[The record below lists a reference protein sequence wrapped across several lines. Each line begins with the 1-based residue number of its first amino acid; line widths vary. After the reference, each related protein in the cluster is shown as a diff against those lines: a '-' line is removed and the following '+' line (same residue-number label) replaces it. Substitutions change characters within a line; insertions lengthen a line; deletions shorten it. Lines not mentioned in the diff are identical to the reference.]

1 MIKKHKNSIISII
14 ASIIFVAV
22 IFVTIGNV
30 YSEYNPTESEFMQAS
45 ASSLL
50 GKDLKY
56 EGTLWNTL
64 LNAGKLTC
72 FAHKSGSL
80 QNRMNTSIHS
90 VFDIGF
96 DEEKGVIKV
105 ESIINDG
112 TNNVSPMI
120 SYANGSNTSIGNL
133 AAQSSRSN
141 NAKIV
146 QHALVKA
153 IKEGTVV
160 NEATVC
166 NELVWEN
173 PDKKI
178 SVTNPASQDEV
189 NMYNNYQKIKGQDIN
204 AKEIE
209 EEIQINQKA
218 YTLMGPFQMTFRGK
232 PITEITVGNATWNA
246 SKTDEIYWA
255 TSATQDASWSS
266 EFNKATSANYELN
279 GRQFYLAV
287 ETSKLPEDGS
297 YNVNVKQEAF
307 QYYNSR
313 IIVCDGNFLQES
325 GMYLYDN
332 TPHTVQGEASW
343 TLKRRSLK
351 TLIISKTD
359 ERTNKAITGAGFKLY
374 AELNNGTKGWVSG
387 NAQDS
392 KTYGDAGTEYAAKTE
407 IKNLKYGTYYV
418 YETKGADNYDLSEQ
432 KGYHQKAAGSDS
444 LSGDWVYLG
453 SQVLKTGTGDKIT
466 FNAKNR
472 ALLSLTIAKT
482 DEKTNNE
489 ITGSGFKIYAELNN
503 GTKGWVSGSA
513 QGSKTYGSAATEY
526 EAKTEIKKL
535 KYGTYYIYETK
546 AAEDYDLSEQ
556 KGYHQKAAGSDSL
569 EGDWVYLGSKV
580 LDKDTGASI
589 TFGAKNQA
597 LATLKI
603 IKKDQT
609 KGFELSGAKFKIYAV
624 LNNGTKGWVS
634 GDIKAKKTYGSN
646 ATEYDSA
653 TEISKL
659 KYGTYYIYETKTP
672 EGYDITKQDGYH
684 KAAEGSS
691 GLTGDWAFLGTQK
704 LDVNSPDDGVFK
716 FEAQNKK
723 IVDALE
729 GDVWV
734 DEPDTKG
741 NKTDNVYNSAS
752 KDYLKAGITV
762 NLYDG
767 KNNKIATTTTDA
779 NGHYKFTQKT
789 SGTDKNIYYWDLV
802 DAYVEFIYNNK
813 TTYNNDGTVKE
824 YGFITVDPFVGNDAK
839 INSKAQEE
847 TVTVSKL
854 NDNNLTGTTG
864 ENAGRAI
871 TNKNVIKLDVDQL
884 LSKNKEISDKIKQ
897 NNAKEDDLKDI
908 PLACYYDNTT
918 YKVSNINL
926 GLLEQYDA
934 KYDVDETLAYIKI
947 RMKGYTYT
955 YKYGDSAA
963 TTSTNVPTVN
973 EQNSRRTFTGSIY
986 PTDIAYNVA
995 NQTDELKVYVV
1006 YSVDVKNLETM
1017 YVDNKYTEQR
1027 LYLESLVNTYDTSRY
1042 ELCSNENNEDK
1053 ADFALWTKTQD
1064 GKASYDVNNANS
1076 VYRNGLAKQETKR
1089 SYIQFRVK
1097 EEALEKILTKTLKEE
1112 DIEKAPTVATARAY
1126 HEYLRT
1132 DNAWEHNDNVRAF
1145 EGAKGTS
1152 IYPVKNDAGKK
1163 YYVHKTI
1170 SKNISSSDLYLI
1182 LTLGDSRKIS
1192 GTVFQDTRTS
1202 QSEKDNTNLGNGIMD
1217 DNETN
1222 RAQDVIVEL
1231 LDADKKTVSKL
1242 YQNSNGKIVY
1252 KQDGSLPDAKTVTA
1266 VGGTYT
1272 FDGVVPGYYY
1282 VRFTYGDGT
1291 QKIMPAGTQI
1301 KSNDYKSTI
1310 INTETTGAGDIIK
1323 NAMEAKANDV
1333 DAIRAIVP
1341 TNQNDSQKRIV
1352 EWYKYLNGNKYSTAT
1367 DNLTQRLE
1375 IDGYKY
1381 EDGKVY
1387 DKDGKEVTDLPR
1399 NINAYTPMV
1408 SISIE
1413 NDINVSTDEGNAHKS
1428 NYDGFNFGL
1437 IEQPDT
1443 TILLEKKI
1451 TNVKLT
1457 TQTGSTLV
1465 SANPAD
1471 QTSQYLTA
1479 LDKITGG
1486 TKYAK
1491 LEIDKSLIYGSELAT
1506 TYEITLTNSS
1516 TKDYIEN
1523 EGSDNF
1529 GHYYYYG
1536 EITETT
1542 KQKSVVVNEVVDEL
1556 DAKYN
1561 YDTKQES
1568 VIATVKKTDGNEE
1581 QKEVSIV
1588 KKNSDGSTEKTN
1600 RLSITGWK
1608 EFESGETESLNY
1620 TVTSLLSADNDTA
1633 YMNKAKVTSIS
1644 IDKLNTL
1651 KSNFNW
1657 ERAKDET
1664 NLTITPPTGS
1674 DKSQTYWIAGAIG
1687 LIVLAAGIV
1696 FIKKKVLK
1704 K

>member
-1 MIKKHKNSIISII
+1 MIKKYKNKIISII
-14 ASIIFVAV
+14 ASIIFIATVF
-22 IFVTIGNV
+22 IITGNV
-30 YSEYNPTESEFMQAS
+30 YSEYDPTEEEFMQAS

-50 GKDLKY
+50 GVSLKY
-56 EGTLWNTL
+56 EGQLWNSVWNRGML
-64 LNAGKLTC
+64 SC
-72 FAHKSGSL
+72 FSHNEYSTETGENIK
-80 QNRMNTSIHS
+80 MNTQIHS
-90 VFDIGF
+90 IFDVGF
-96 DEEKGVIKV
+96 DAEKGVMKV
-105 ESIINDG
+105 FSIINDG
-112 TNNVSPMI
+112 SGTNMT

-133 AAQSSRSN
+133 AAQSSRPN

-146 QHALVKA
+146 EYTLHGA
-153 IKEGTVV
+153 IVDGLVV
-160 NEATVC
+160 NESAVLGKVYYTRPDIPT
-166 NELVWEN
+166 EN
-173 PDKKI
+173 PANQEDI
-178 SVTNPASQDEV
+178 NA
-189 NMYNNYQKIKGQDIN
+189 YNNYEKIKEQETN

-218 YTLMGPFQMTFRGK
+218 YTLMGPFIMTFRGK
-232 PITEITVGNATWNA
+232 PLTEITVGNATWTP

-255 TSATQDASWSS
+255 TSPKQDASWSNN
-266 EFNKATSANYELN
+266 FNNATSGNYELN
-279 GRQFYLAV
+279 GKQFYLAV
-287 ETSKLPEDGS
+287 ETSKLPDDGS
-297 YNVNVKQEAF
+297 YSVSVKQDIF
-307 QYYNSR
+307 TYYNSR
-313 IIVCDGNFLQES
+313 IVVCVGSHKQET
-325 GMYLYDN
+325 GMYFYDN
-332 TPHTVQGEASW
+332 TPHTVQGEISW
-343 TLKRRSLK
+343 TLKRRALK

-359 ERTNKAITGAGFKLY
+359 ERTNNAITGAGFKLY

-453 SQVLKTGTGDKIT
+453 S
-466 FNAKNR
+466 
-472 ALLSLTIAKT
+472 
-482 DEKTNNE
+482 
-489 ITGSGFKIYAELNN
+489 
-503 GTKGWVSGSA
+503 
-513 QGSKTYGSAATEY
+513 
-526 EAKTEIKKL
+526 
-535 KYGTYYIYETK
+535 
-546 AAEDYDLSEQ
+546 
-556 KGYHQKAAGSDSL
+556 
-569 EGDWVYLGSKV
+569 KV

-634 GDIKAKKTYGSN
+634 GDIKAKKAYGSN

-734 DEPDTKG
+734 DEPDTKA

-813 TTYNNDGTVKE
+813 TTYNNDGTVNE

-871 TNKNVIKLDVDQL
+871 TNKNVIKLDINQL

-934 KYDVDETLAYIKI
+934 EYDVDETLAYIKI

-1017 YVDNKYTEQR
+1017 YVDNVYTEQR

-1042 ELCSNENNEDK
+1042 ELCNNENNDDK

-1170 SKNISSSDLYLI
+1170 SKNSSSSDLYLI

-1192 GTVFQDTRTS
+1192 GTVFQDTKTS

-1252 KQDGSLPDAKTVTA
+1252 KQDGSLPDARTVTA

-1291 QKIMPAGTQI
+1291 QKIMPAETQI

-1333 DAIRAIVP
+1333 DAIRAILP

-1465 SANPAD
+1465 SANPVD

-1491 LEIDKSLIYGSELAT
+1491 LEIEQNLIYGSELAT
-1506 TYEITLTNSS
+1506 TYEITIKNESA
-1516 TKDYIEN
+1516 KDYIEDD
-1523 EGSDNF
+1523 GSDDF
-1529 GHYYYYG
+1529 GRYYYYG
-1536 EITETT
+1536 EKTSTA
-1542 KQKSVVVNEVVDEL
+1542 KQKAVVVNEVVDEL
-1556 DAKYN
+1556 DKKYSLGTN
-1561 YDTKQES
+1561 EAASSTITINK
-1568 VIATVKKTDGNEE
+1568 ADGNQE
-1581 QKEVSIV
+1581 QKSASIV
-1588 KKNSDGSTEKTN
+1588 KKNADGSTETTN
-1600 RLSITGWK
+1600 SLSITGWK
-1608 EFESGETESLNY
+1608 EFETGESESLSY

-1644 IDKLNTL
+1644 VDKLNTL

-1664 NLTITPPTGS
+1664 TVTLTPPTGS

-1687 LIVLAAGIV
+1687 LIILAAGIV

>member
-1 MIKKHKNSIISII
+1 M
-14 ASIIFVAV
+14 
-22 IFVTIGNV
+22 
-30 YSEYNPTESEFMQAS
+30 
-45 ASSLL
+45 
-50 GKDLKY
+50 
-56 EGTLWNTL
+56 
-64 LNAGKLTC
+64 
-72 FAHKSGSL
+72 
-80 QNRMNTSIHS
+80 
-90 VFDIGF
+90 
-96 DEEKGVIKV
+96 
-105 ESIINDG
+105 
-112 TNNVSPMI
+112 
-120 SYANGSNTSIGNL
+120 
-133 AAQSSRSN
+133 
-141 NAKIV
+141 
-146 QHALVKA
+146 
-153 IKEGTVV
+153 
-160 NEATVC
+160 
-166 NELVWEN
+166 
-173 PDKKI
+173 
-178 SVTNPASQDEV
+178 
-189 NMYNNYQKIKGQDIN
+189 
-204 AKEIE
+204 
-209 EEIQINQKA
+209 
-218 YTLMGPFQMTFRGK
+218 
-232 PITEITVGNATWNA
+232 
-246 SKTDEIYWA
+246 
-255 TSATQDASWSS
+255 
-266 EFNKATSANYELN
+266 
-279 GRQFYLAV
+279 
-287 ETSKLPEDGS
+287 
-297 YNVNVKQEAF
+297 
-307 QYYNSR
+307 
-313 IIVCDGNFLQES
+313 
-325 GMYLYDN
+325 
-332 TPHTVQGEASW
+332 
-343 TLKRRSLK
+343 
-351 TLIISKTD
+351 
-359 ERTNKAITGAGFKLY
+359 
-374 AELNNGTKGWVSG
+374 
-387 NAQDS
+387 
-392 KTYGDAGTEYAAKTE
+392 
-407 IKNLKYGTYYV
+407 
-418 YETKGADNYDLSEQ
+418 
-432 KGYHQKAAGSDS
+432 
-444 LSGDWVYLG
+444 
-453 SQVLKTGTGDKIT
+453 
-466 FNAKNR
+466 
-472 ALLSLTIAKT
+472 
-482 DEKTNNE
+482 
-489 ITGSGFKIYAELNN
+489 
-503 GTKGWVSGSA
+503 
-513 QGSKTYGSAATEY
+513 
-526 EAKTEIKKL
+526 
-535 KYGTYYIYETK
+535 
-546 AAEDYDLSEQ
+546 
-556 KGYHQKAAGSDSL
+556 
-569 EGDWVYLGSKV
+569 
-580 LDKDTGASI
+580 
-589 TFGAKNQA
+589 
-597 LATLKI
+597 
-603 IKKDQT
+603 
-609 KGFELSGAKFKIYAV
+609 
-624 LNNGTKGWVS
+624 
-634 GDIKAKKTYGSN
+634 
-646 ATEYDSA
+646 
-653 TEISKL
+653 
-659 KYGTYYIYETKTP
+659 YYIYETKTP

-684 KAAEGSS
+684 KASEGSS

-734 DEPDTKG
+734 DEPDTKA

-813 TTYNNDGTVKE
+813 TTYNNDGTVNE

-871 TNKNVIKLDVDQL
+871 TNKNVIKLDINQL

-934 KYDVDETLAYIKI
+934 EYDVDETLAYIKI
-947 RMKGYTYT
+947 RMKGDTYT

-1242 YQNSNGKIVY
+1242 YQNSNEKIVY
-1252 KQDGSLPDAKTVTA
+1252 KQDGSLPDARTVTA

-1333 DAIRAIVP
+1333 DAIRAILP

-1413 NDINVSTDEGNAHKS
+1413 NDINVSTNEGNAHKS

-1451 TNVKLT
+1451 TNVKFT

-1465 SANPAD
+1465 SANPVD

-1491 LEIDKSLIYGSELAT
+1491 LEIEQNLIYGSELAT
-1506 TYEITLTNSS
+1506 TYEITIKNESA
-1516 TKDYIEN
+1516 KDYIEDD
-1523 EGSDNF
+1523 GSDDF
-1529 GHYYYYG
+1529 GRYYYYG
-1536 EITETT
+1536 EKTSTA
-1542 KQKSVVVNEVVDEL
+1542 KQKAVVVNEVVDEL
-1556 DAKYN
+1556 DKKYSLGTN
-1561 YDTKQES
+1561 EAASSTITINK
-1568 VIATVKKTDGNEE
+1568 ADGNQE
-1581 QKEVSIV
+1581 QKSASIV
-1588 KKNSDGSTEKTN
+1588 KKNADGSTETTN
-1600 RLSITGWK
+1600 SLSITGWK
-1608 EFESGETESLNY
+1608 EFETGESESLSY

-1644 IDKLNTL
+1644 VDKLNTL

-1664 NLTITPPTGS
+1664 TVTLTPPTGS

-1687 LIVLAAGIV
+1687 LIILAAGIV

>member
-80 QNRMNTSIHS
+80 QNKMNTSIHS

-105 ESIINDG
+105 EYIINDG
-112 TNNVSPMI
+112 KNNVSPMI

-141 NAKIV
+141 NAKTV

-189 NMYNNYQKIKGQDIN
+189 NIYNNYQKIKGEDTN

-359 ERTNKAITGAGFKLY
+359 ERTNNAITGAGFKLY

-407 IKNLKYGTYYV
+407 IKN
-418 YETKGADNYDLSEQ
+418 
-432 KGYHQKAAGSDS
+432 
-444 LSGDWVYLG
+444 
-453 SQVLKTGTGDKIT
+453 
-466 FNAKNR
+466 
-472 ALLSLTIAKT
+472 
-482 DEKTNNE
+482 
-489 ITGSGFKIYAELNN
+489 
-503 GTKGWVSGSA
+503 
-513 QGSKTYGSAATEY
+513 
-526 EAKTEIKKL
+526 L

-589 TFGAKNQA
+589 TFGAKNQD

-734 DEPDTKG
+734 DEPDTKA

-813 TTYNNDGTVKE
+813 TTYSNDGTVNE

-871 TNKNVIKLDVDQL
+871 TNKNVIKLDINQL

-934 KYDVDETLAYIKI
+934 DYTVDETLAYIKI

-1017 YVDNKYTEQR
+1017 YVDNVYTEQR

-1042 ELCSNENNEDK
+1042 ELCNNENNDDK

-1170 SKNISSSDLYLI
+1170 SKNRSSSDLYLI

-1252 KQDGSLPDAKTVTA
+1252 KQDGSLPDARTVTA

-1333 DAIRAIVP
+1333 DAIRAILP

-1491 LEIDKSLIYGSELAT
+1491 LEIEQNLIYGSELAT
-1506 TYEITLTNSS
+1506 TYEITIKNESA
-1516 TKDYIEN
+1516 KDYIEDD
-1523 EGSDNF
+1523 GSDDF
-1529 GHYYYYG
+1529 GRYYYYG
-1536 EITETT
+1536 EKTSTA
-1542 KQKSVVVNEVVDEL
+1542 KQKAVVVNEVVDEL
-1556 DAKYN
+1556 DKKYSLGTN
-1561 YDTKQES
+1561 EAASSTITINK
-1568 VIATVKKTDGNEE
+1568 ADGNQE
-1581 QKEVSIV
+1581 QKSASIV
-1588 KKNSDGSTEKTN
+1588 KKNADGSTETTN
-1600 RLSITGWK
+1600 SLSITGWK
-1608 EFESGETESLNY
+1608 EFETGESESLSY

-1644 IDKLNTL
+1644 VDKLNTL

-1664 NLTITPPTGS
+1664 TVTLTPPTGS

-1687 LIVLAAGIV
+1687 LIILAAGIV

>member
-1 MIKKHKNSIISII
+1 MIKKYKNKIISII
-14 ASIIFVAV
+14 ASIIFIATVF
-22 IFVTIGNV
+22 IITGNV
-30 YSEYNPTESEFMQAS
+30 YSEYDPTEEEFMQAS

-50 GKDLKY
+50 GVSLKY
-56 EGTLWNTL
+56 EGQLWNSVWNRGML
-64 LNAGKLTC
+64 SC
-72 FAHKSGSL
+72 FSHNEYSTETGENIK
-80 QNRMNTSIHS
+80 MNTQIHS
-90 VFDIGF
+90 IFDVGF
-96 DEEKGVIKV
+96 DAEKGVMKV
-105 ESIINDG
+105 FSIINDG
-112 TNNVSPMI
+112 SGTNMT

-133 AAQSSRSN
+133 AAQSSRPN

-146 QHALVKA
+146 EYTLHGA
-153 IKEGTVV
+153 IVDGLVV
-160 NEATVC
+160 NESAVLGKVYYTRPDIPT
-166 NELVWEN
+166 EN
-173 PDKKI
+173 PANQEDI
-178 SVTNPASQDEV
+178 NA
-189 NMYNNYQKIKGQDIN
+189 YNNYEKIKEQETN

-218 YTLMGPFQMTFRGK
+218 YTLMGPFIMTFRGK
-232 PITEITVGNATWNA
+232 PLTEITVGNATWTP

-255 TSATQDASWSS
+255 TSPKQDASWSS
-266 EFNKATSANYELN
+266 NFNNATSGNYELN
-279 GRQFYLAV
+279 GKQFYLAV
-287 ETSKLPEDGS
+287 ETSKLPDDGS
-297 YNVNVKQEAF
+297 YSVSVKQDIF
-307 QYYNSR
+307 TYYNSR
-313 IIVCDGNFLQES
+313 IVVCVGSHKQET
-325 GMYLYDN
+325 GMYFYDN
-332 TPHTVQGEASW
+332 TPHTVQGEISW
-343 TLKRRSLK
+343 TLKRRALK

-359 ERTNKAITGAGFKLY
+359 ERTNNAITGAGFKLY

-453 SQVLKTGTGDKIT
+453 S
-466 FNAKNR
+466 
-472 ALLSLTIAKT
+472 
-482 DEKTNNE
+482 
-489 ITGSGFKIYAELNN
+489 
-503 GTKGWVSGSA
+503 
-513 QGSKTYGSAATEY
+513 
-526 EAKTEIKKL
+526 
-535 KYGTYYIYETK
+535 
-546 AAEDYDLSEQ
+546 
-556 KGYHQKAAGSDSL
+556 
-569 EGDWVYLGSKV
+569 KV

-634 GDIKAKKTYGSN
+634 GDIKAQKAYGSN

-734 DEPDTKG
+734 DEPDTKA

-813 TTYNNDGTVKE
+813 TTYNNDGTVNE

-871 TNKNVIKLDVDQL
+871 TNKNVIKLDINQL

-934 KYDVDETLAYIKI
+934 DYTVDETLAYIKI

-973 EQNSRRTFTGSIY
+973 EQNSKRTFTGSIY

-1017 YVDNKYTEQR
+1017 YVDNVYTEQR
-1027 LYLESLVNTYDTSRY
+1027 LYLESLVNTYDTNRY
-1042 ELCSNENNEDK
+1042 ELCNNENNDDK

-1170 SKNISSSDLYLI
+1170 SKNSSSSDLYLI

-1192 GTVFQDTRTS
+1192 GTVFQDTKTS

-1252 KQDGSLPDAKTVTA
+1252 KQDGSLPDARTVTA

-1291 QKIMPAGTQI
+1291 QKIMPAETQI

-1323 NAMEAKANDV
+1323 NAIEAKANDV
-1333 DAIRAIVP
+1333 DAIRAILP

-1399 NINAYTPMV
+1399 NVNAYTPMV

-1465 SANPAD
+1465 SANPVD

-1491 LEIDKSLIYGSELAT
+1491 LEIDKSFIYGSELAT

-1568 VIATVKKTDGNEE
+1568 GIATVKKTDGNEE

-1600 RLSITGWK
+1600 KLSITGWK
-1608 EFESGETESLNY
+1608 EFESGESESLSY

-1644 IDKLNTL
+1644 VDKLNTL